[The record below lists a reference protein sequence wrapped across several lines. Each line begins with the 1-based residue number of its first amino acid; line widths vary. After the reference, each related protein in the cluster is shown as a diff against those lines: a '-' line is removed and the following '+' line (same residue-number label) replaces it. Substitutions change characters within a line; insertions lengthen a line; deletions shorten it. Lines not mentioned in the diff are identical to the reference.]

1 MNIMLSCIE
10 GSLEVSDSPRTKIIE
25 GSLEV
30 SDSPRTKIIELY
42 LEGIDS
48 IPKPLQR
55 IWVHSKDKLGFRL
68 SHHYP
73 SHLLVLLL
81 ALCLFFCSRE
91 RVFQKSCGVVKSD
104 FLVKFLLGL

>member
-1 MNIMLSCIE
+1 MNIMLSC
-10 GSLEVSDSPRTKIIE
+10 IE

-55 IWVHSKDKLGFRL
+55 IWVHSKDTLGFRL

-73 SHLLVLLL
+73 SHLLLL